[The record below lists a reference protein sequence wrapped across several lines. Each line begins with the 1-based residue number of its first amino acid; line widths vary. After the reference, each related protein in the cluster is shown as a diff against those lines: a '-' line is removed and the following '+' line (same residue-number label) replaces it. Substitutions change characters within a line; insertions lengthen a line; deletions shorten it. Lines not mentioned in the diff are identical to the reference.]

1 MKLLYDCSGRYNSIF
16 QKGAC
21 AMSRRKSISGVCV
34 LSGGSGCGLMKFT
47 LIELLVVIA
56 IIAIL
61 ASMLMPALNKAR
73 QMAQAAYCKSN
84 LKQQGVAFQ
93 SYYHDYSD
101 WYPVCTVT
109 SIVDDL
115 YSDDSRP
122 YIGYVTPLLINPYL
136 TKVPLDT
143 SKEFANNFK
152 TRGGSKVF
160 YCPARNNTAI
170 KVYES
175 DHGTLDRNWSIHPA
189 ELRINRL
196 KRPSA
201 SLLRVDTNRS
211 GHGTASMT
219 DASQTWF
226 GHQLKTNSLYFDGH
240 VSNFA
245 GGGRNKN
252 QLAATFFQ
260 IE

>member
-1 MKLLYDCSGRYNSIF
+1 
-16 QKGAC
+16 
-21 AMSRRKSISGVCV
+21 
-34 LSGGSGCGLMKFT
+34 MKFT

-61 ASMLMPALNKAR
+61 ASMLLPALNKAR
-73 QMAQAAYCKSN
+73 QVAQAASCKSN

-93 SYYHDYSD
+93 AYYHDYSD
-101 WYPVCTVT
+101 MYPVCFVDTIITDFYGDT
-109 SIVDDL
+109 SR
-115 YSDDSRP
+115 S
-122 YIGYVTPLLINPYL
+122 YIGYVTPVLINPYL

-143 SKEFANNFK
+143 SLYFVNNFK
-152 TRGGSKVF
+152 KLGGSKVF

-170 KVYES
+170 KAYES
-175 DHGTLDRNWSIHPA
+175 DYGTFDSKWSIHPA
-189 ELRINRL
+189 ELKITRL

-201 SLLRVDTNRS
+201 SILRMETERG
-211 GHGTASMT
+211 GHGTASMNGL
-219 DASQTWF
+219 QQLWF

-245 GGGRNKN
+245 RSGRTDA
-252 QLAATFFQ
+252 QLKELLQ

>member
-1 MKLLYDCSGRYNSIF
+1 
-16 QKGAC
+16 
-21 AMSRRKSISGVCV
+21 MSRRKAISGVCV
-34 LSGGSGCGLMKFT
+34 LSDGSGCGFVKFT

-61 ASMLMPALNKAR
+61 ASMLLPALNKAR
-73 QMAQAAYCKSN
+73 QVAQAASCKSN

-93 SYYHDYSD
+93 AYYHDYSD
-101 WYPVCTVT
+101 MYPVCFVDTIITDFYGDT
-109 SIVDDL
+109 SR
-115 YSDDSRP
+115 S
-122 YIGYVTPLLINPYL
+122 YIGYVTPVLINPYL

-143 SKEFANNFK
+143 SLYFVNNFK
-152 TRGGSKVF
+152 KLGGSKVF
-160 YCPARNNTAI
+160 YCPARDNTAV
-170 KVYES
+170 KAYES
-175 DHGTLDRNWSIHPA
+175 DHGTLDKYWSIHPA
-189 ELRINRL
+189 QLRITRL
-196 KRPSA
+196 KNSSA

-211 GHGTASMT
+211 GYGTASMT
-219 DASQTWF
+219 DAGQTWF

-252 QLAATFFQ
+252 QLAETFFQ